1 MSKIYQVYGNDAH
14 EMTLRLLEASE
25 AYRLVKPGESVALKP
40 NLVVVG
46 TPENGATTHAGVLSG
61 AIEYFRAHGISDIS
75 IIEGSWVGADTLPAM
90 RRAGYD
96 KVCDKYNVPFYDL
109 KSDATRSVKTPIGKI
124 DVCARALDAGLLVNL
139 PVLKGHCQTFMTCAL
154 KNLKGCL
161 PDREKRRF
169 HAMGLMK
176 PIAALAAVLKPRLSI
191 VDSIC
196 GDLNFEEGGTPVE
209 TNRMYLGTDPVQL
222 DAYGA
227 GLMGL
232 SLSQVDYIGLAE
244 RYGAGF
250 TAFDEGD
257 LVNLNAPEDVKIYP
271 SPSGTVARLTRH
283 VKQDMACSAC
293 FANLVRALYATDYA
307 NDVDICIGQG
317 WQGKAFDGLGIGRCC
332 KGASRCVMGCPPTAE
347 QIANALEEMRY
358 RCKMS

>member
-61 AIEYFRAHGISDIS
+61 AIEYFRAHGVSDIS

-124 DVCARALDAGLLVNL
+124 DVCARALDAGLLVDL

-244 RYGAGF
+244 RYGAGC

-271 SPSGTVARLTRH
+271 RPSGTVARLTRH

-332 KGASRCVMGCPPTAE
+332 KGARSCVMGCPPTAE
-347 QIANALEEMRY
+347 QIANTLEEMRY
-358 RCKMS
+358 RCNMS